1 MLVALRAQMV
11 QDNFLESLLLFGT
24 LNFDHY

>member
-11 QDNFLESLLLFGT
+11 QDNFLESLLLFGI